1 MQRNFDRGML
11 AVIGLL
17 VALIAVNAVIAYY
30 NIVDLYQAR
39 VRVGTSRQVQA
50 SLKDLLSSVKDAE
63 TGLRGYVITGDES
76 HLKHYFEARRS
87 VDGFVKRVHDMTRD
101 NPAQQDRLPILRQR
115 IEERLLEL
123 NYTLDV
129 MRAKGFGPARE
140 IMLTDWG
147 KITMDALRAEID
159 HMLAEET
166 RVLDARNT
174 VSLQGMS
181 IAHAT
186 SVFAALLGLLMLGAL
201 VWQMRRNFI
210 ARDRSEAVLSDQREL
225 FRTTLASLLEAVVTT
240 DVDGRI
246 TYMNASAA
254 ALTGW
259 PVTEAVG
266 KPVGEVVRVVDDRL
280 HQPVENS
287 AQRALR
293 EVRDVPVAQR
303 FQLLARSGEG
313 GVPIDDSAAPIRDPQ
328 GRITGAVLVFR
339 DISQRKRSQDALL
352 DADRRKDEFL
362 AVLAHELRNP
372 LAPLRNALQ
381 IVRMANH
388 DPATVRQ
395 VWGMMERQIDQMVRL
410 IDDLL
415 DVSRI
420 TRGKLQLRKEP
431 VEIASVVEAALE
443 MSAPMLER
451 AKHAIEVSMPDGR
464 YVVEGDRARLVQ
476 AIDNLITNA
485 AKYTDSGGRILLAV
499 ESDEG
504 VLRIRVK
511 DNGIGIPKEM
521 LERVF
526 EMFTQVDRSLERSRG
541 GLGIGLTLVRR
552 IVELHGGTVVACSE
566 GAGRGSEFTITLP
579 LAGSDAGL
587 RPVPPPAARSTAS
600 HRILVVDD
608 NQDAASSLMETLQ
621 LMGHEVHAAFDGLE
635 CLREAERFLPEM
647 VFLDIGMPRLNGFDT
662 AKRLRGEP
670 WGRHCLLVAVTGW
683 GQDEDRR
690 RAREAGFDHHLVKPI
705 DFDALG
711 AIIATFSARKR
722 PAILLE
728 KAPHASP

>member
-17 VALIAVNAVIAYY
+17 VALIAANAAIAYY
-30 NIVDLYQAR
+30 NIVDLYHAR

-63 TGLRGYVITGDES
+63 TGLRGYVITGDEG
-76 HLKHYFEARRS
+76 HLKHFFAARRS
-87 VDGFVKRVHDMTRD
+87 VDGYVKRIDEMTRG
-101 NPAQQDRLPILRQR
+101 NPTQQDRLPTLRQR

-123 NYTLDV
+123 NYTLEV
-129 MRAKGFGPARE
+129 MRTQGFGPARE
-140 IMLTDWG
+140 ILLTDWG
-147 KITMDALRAEID
+147 RITMDALRAEIEE
-159 HMLAEET
+159 MLAEET

-174 VSLQGMS
+174 VSLQSMD
-181 IAHAT
+181 IAHA
-186 SVFAALLGLLMLGAL
+186 SSIFAALLGMLMVAAL
-201 VWQMRRNFI
+201 VLQMRRNFI
-210 ARDRSEAVLSDQREL
+210 ARDRSAAVLRDQREL

-240 DVDGRI
+240 DTQGRI
-246 TYMNASAA
+246 TYMNESAA
-254 ALTGW
+254 TLTGW
-259 PVTEAVG
+259 RADEAVG

-280 HQPVENS
+280 RQPVENS

-293 EVRDVPVAQR
+293 EARDVPVAHR
-303 FQLLARSGEG
+303 FLLVARTGEG
-313 GVPIDDSAAPIRDPQ
+313 HTPIDDSAAPIRDPQ
-328 GRITGAVLVFR
+328 GHITGAVLVFR
-339 DISQRKRSQDALL
+339 DISQRKRSQDALIE
-352 DADRRKDEFL
+352 ADRRKDEFL

-372 LAPLRNALQ
+372 LAPLRNAIQ

-388 DPATVRQ
+388 DPATVRPL
-395 VWGMMERQIDQMVRL
+395 WGMMERQIHQMVRL

-431 VEIASVVEAALE
+431 VEIASVVESALE
-443 MSAPMLER
+443 MSGPIVER
-451 AKHAIEVSMPDGR
+451 SKHAVEVSIPEGR
-464 YVVEGDRARLVQ
+464 HMVEGDRARLVQ
-476 AIDNLITNA
+476 VIDNLVANA
-485 AKYTDSGGRILLAV
+485 AKYTDPGGRIRIAV
-499 ESDEG
+499 EPAG
-504 VLRIRVK
+504 RQLRIHVK

-526 EMFTQVDRSLERSRG
+526 DMFTQVDRSLERSRG

-552 IVELHGGTVVACSE
+552 IVELHGGTVVARSE
-566 GAGRGSEFTITLP
+566 GAGRGSEFTVTLP
-579 LAGSDAGL
+579 RIEAETGAA
-587 RPVPPPAARSTAS
+587 PAAPSAATAAAS

-608 NQDAASSLMETLQ
+608 NRDAAASLMETLQ
-621 LMGHEVHAAFDGLE
+621 LMGHEVRAAYDGLE
-635 CLREAERFLPEM
+635 CLREAERFQPEM

-670 WGRHCLLVAVTGW
+670 WARNCLLVAVTGW

-711 AIIATFSARKR
+711 AIIASYSARKR
-722 PAILLE
+722 PAMMLE
-728 KAPHASP
+728 KVPHDGP